1 MKNLTNLVE
10 QLKQLYSQ
18 NVNLIEHLNNREDC
32 NSLSRQEKI
41 SLSYDIQSGSYTK
54 FYNSR

>member
-10 QLKQLYSQ
+10 ELKQLYSQ
-18 NVNLIEHLNNREDC
+18 NVNLIEHLNNGEDC

-41 SLSYDIQSGSYTK
+41 SLSYDIQSGSYIM
-54 FYNSR
+54 SG